1 MSPILLSCILLPFAL
16 SIRVLSTGLDVAKH
30 KEGSGAE
37 LVHPSLADQDTVTI
51 CSRFK
56 TYQFTHHGYKI
67 PSHVLL
73 MLNDKPL
80 LASAATTMKNP
91 FNKPYAG
98 NNWRNGNVYLW
109 DFFGT
114 NRMVDWRPDVW
125 NDACIALSDSESRR
139 FHEIK
144 FNGLTVRTNNQ
155 YTGYHKEQASK
166 IKLMMAWH
174 QGIEYFFT
182 TTNDKAACKWSYYF
196 FRDKV
201 SLKGF
206 CSLEH

>member
-1 MSPILLSCILLPFAL
+1 MASCVLSMSPISVSCIFFPFIL
-16 SIRVLSTGLDVAKH
+16 SLRVLSTGLDVAKH

-37 LVHPSLADQDTVTI
+37 LVLPSLADQDTVTI

-67 PSHVLL
+67 PSHVML
-73 MLNDKPL
+73 MLNEKPL

-114 NRMVDWRPDVW
+114 GRIVDWRPDVW
-125 NDACIALSDSESRR
+125 NDACITLSASRR

-144 FNGLTVRTNNQ
+144 FNGLTVRTNDH
-155 YTGYHKEQASK
+155 YTGYHKEHATK

-174 QGIEYFFT
+174 QGIEEKFDQT
-182 TTNDKAACKWSYYF
+182 LATHHWS
-196 FRDKV
+196 
-201 SLKGF
+201 
-206 CSLEH
+206 H